1 MCGIAGIIKLN
12 TNDGSLEAK
21 IEKMQTGLKHRG
33 PDDAGIYISTDKQA
47 ALAHTR
53 LSILDLS
60 SAGHQPMSTSDGRYS
75 ITFNGEIYNFQEL
88 RENLISQGE
97 KFHSQTDTEVI
108 LKLYQRI
115 GSDCVQHLRGMFA
128 FAIWDD
134 LEKTCFLARD
144 PLGIKPLYYYQLG
157 TTLVFAS
164 ELRAVLASGLPA
176 INMSVEGLYGYLTT
190 GSVPEPYTLIADIHC
205 LPAGNWLYWQNGN
218 TTKKQYWQINFT
230 PEAIS
235 PPEAEEIV
243 RKALLDSIQHHFISD
258 VPVGIFLSG
267 GIDSTTILALATQTQ
282 QSQLST
288 YSITFAESEFNEG
301 ELAQKIANHFGAK
314 HTEYQV
320 TSSFAKSIL
329 PDFLAAIDQPSI
341 DGFNTFCVSK
351 VAHDNGMKVVL
362 SGLGGD
368 EIFGG
373 YQSFQKVPQM
383 VEWGKKLNTLPF
395 LRTGLGLGLERWG
408 TSPKIKRLGDFL
420 KQPPTFASAYN
431 TFRGI
436 FSHQEACMII
446 NQLSISI
453 PILPPLVPPYQGGK
467 PESSPLPL
475 ARGGLGWGSTP
486 QEACIII
493 NQLSTSI
500 PILPPLVPP
509 YQGGKPES
517 SSLPSVPFQEG
528 KPESSPL
535 PLARGGLGWGS
546 TPQEACII
554 INQLSTSIPILP
566 PLVPPYQGGKPE
578 SSSLPSVPFQE
589 GKPESIPVL
598 PPLVPPYQG
607 GKPESSSLPSVPF
620 QEGKPESSPLPLARG
635 GLGWGS
641 TPEDEVSFLELSGYM
656 RNQLLRDSDIMS
668 MNWGL
673 ELRVPFV
680 DKNLLEAVA
689 PIPSNI
695 RLAQGKKLL
704 TQAITEIPDWV
715 VNRPKKG
722 FSFPFENWMNSEF
735 GDYFHNVHQNLNIPP
750 NIPLNPWYRRW
761 SLAILNHWWEQ
772 INS

>member
-1 MCGIAGIIKLN
+1 MKLN
-12 TNDGSLEAK
+12 TDDGSLEAK
-21 IEKMQTGLKHRG
+21 IEKMQTSLKHRG

-60 SAGHQPMSTSDGRYS
+60 AAGHQPMSTTDNRYH

-108 LKLYQRI
+108 LKLYQKI
-115 GSDCVQHLRGMFA
+115 GFNCVQHLRGMFA

-190 GSVPEPYTLIADIHC
+190 GSVPEPYTLITDIHC
-205 LPAGNWLYWQNGN
+205 LPAGNWLYWHNGN
-218 TTKKQYWQINFT
+218 TTKKQYWQISFT

-288 YSITFAESEFNEG
+288 YSIAFAESEFNEG

-351 VAHDNGMKVVL
+351 VAHDHNMKVVL

-373 YQSFQKVPQM
+373 YKSFQKVPQM

-408 TSPKIKRLGDFL
+408 TSPKIKRLGGFL

-467 PESSPLPL
+467 PES
-475 ARGGLGWGSTP
+475 
-486 QEACIII
+486 
-493 NQLSTSI
+493 
-500 PILPPLVPP
+500 
-509 YQGGKPES
+509 ES
-517 SSLPSVPFQEG
+517 SSLP
-528 KPESSPL
+528 L
-535 PLARGGLGWGS
+535 L
-546 TPQEACII
+546 
-554 INQLSTSIPILP
+554 
-566 PLVPPYQGGKPE
+566 
-578 SSSLPSVPFQE
+578 
-589 GKPESIPVL
+589 
-598 PPLVPPYQG
+598 
-607 GKPESSSLPSVPF
+607 
-620 QEGKPESSPLPLARG
+620 RG

-680 DKNLLEAVA
+680 DKTLLEAVA

-735 GDYFHNVHQNLNIPP
+735 GDYFDNVHQNLNIPL

>member
-1 MCGIAGIIKLN
+1 MCGIAGIIRLN
-12 TNDGSLEAK
+12 TNNGRLEAK
-21 IEKMQTGLKHRG
+21 IEKMQTALKHRG

-60 SAGHQPMSTSDGRYS
+60 AAGHQPMSTTDNRYH

-144 PLGIKPLYYYQLG
+144 HLGIKPLYYYQLG

-176 INMSVEGLYGYLTT
+176 INMSLEGLYGYLTT
-190 GSVPEPYTLIADIHC
+190 GSVPEPYTLIADIYC
-205 LPAGNWLYWQNGN
+205 LSAGNWLYWQNVN
-218 TTKKQYWQINFT
+218 ITKKQYWQINFT
-230 PEAIS
+230 PEKIS
-235 PPEAEEIV
+235 PPEAREIV

-282 QSQLST
+282 KSQLST

-320 TSSFAKSIL
+320 TSSFAKTIL

-351 VAHDNGMKVVL
+351 VAHDHGMKVVL

-383 VEWGKKLNTLPF
+383 VEWSKKLNILPF
-395 LRTGLGLGLERWG
+395 LRTGLGIGLESWVN
-408 TSPKIKRLGDFL
+408 SPRIKRFGDFL
-420 KQPPTFASAYN
+420 TQTPSFASAYG

-446 NQLSISI
+446 NQLSIST
-453 PILPPLVPPYQGGK
+453 PILPPLVPSYQG
-467 PESSPLPL
+467 E
-475 ARGGLGWGSTP
+475 
-486 QEACIII
+486 
-493 NQLSTSI
+493 
-500 PILPPLVPP
+500 
-509 YQGGKPES
+509 KPES
-517 SSLPSVPFQEG
+517 SSLP
-528 KPESSPL
+528 
-535 PLARGGLGWGS
+535 LARG
-546 TPQEACII
+546 E
-554 INQLSTSIPILP
+554 
-566 PLVPPYQGGKPE
+566 
-578 SSSLPSVPFQE
+578 
-589 GKPESIPVL
+589 
-598 PPLVPPYQG
+598 
-607 GKPESSSLPSVPF
+607 
-620 QEGKPESSPLPLARG
+620 
-635 GLGWGS
+635 LGWGS
-641 TPEDEVSFLELSGYM
+641 TPEDEVSFLELSCYM
-656 RNQLLRDSDIMS
+656 RNQLLRDSDVMS

-715 VNRPKKG
+715 INRPKKG
-722 FSFPFENWMNSEF
+722 FSFPFESWMNSEF
-735 GDYFHNVHQNLNIPP
+735 GDYFDNVHQNLNIPL
-750 NIPLNPWYRRW
+750 NIPLKPWYRRW
-761 SLAILNHWWEQ
+761 SLAILHHWWEQ
-772 INS
+772 INL

>member
-1 MCGIAGIIKLN
+1 MCGIAGIIRLN
-12 TNDGSLEAK
+12 TNNGRLEAK
-21 IEKMQTGLKHRG
+21 IEKMQTALKHRG

-60 SAGHQPMSTSDGRYS
+60 AAGHQPMSTTDNRYH

-176 INMSVEGLYGYLTT
+176 INMSLEGLYGYLTT
-190 GSVPEPYTLIADIHC
+190 GSVPEPYTLIADIYC
-205 LPAGNWLYWQNGN
+205 LSAGNWLYWQNGN
-218 TTKKQYWQINFT
+218 ITKKQYWQINFT
-230 PEAIS
+230 PEKIS
-235 PPEAEEIV
+235 PPEAREIV

-267 GIDSTTILALATQTQ
+267 GIDSTTILGLATQTQ
-282 QSQLST
+282 KSQLST

-320 TSSFAKSIL
+320 TSSFAKTIL

-351 VAHDNGMKVVL
+351 VAHDHGMKVVL

-383 VEWGKKLNTLPF
+383 VEWSKKLNILPF
-395 LRTGLGLGLERWG
+395 LRTGLGIGLESWG
-408 TSPKIKRLGDFL
+408 NSPRIKRFGDFL
-420 KQPPTFASAYN
+420 TQTPSFASAYG

-446 NQLSISI
+446 NQLSIST
-453 PILPPLVPPYQGGK
+453 PILPPLVPPYQGKK
-467 PESSPLPL
+467 PESSSL
-475 ARGGLGWGSTP
+475 
-486 QEACIII
+486 
-493 NQLSTSI
+493 
-500 PILPPLVPP
+500 PLVPP
-509 YQGGKPES
+509 YQGKKPES
-517 SSLPSVPFQEG
+517 SSLP
-528 KPESSPL
+528 
-535 PLARGGLGWGS
+535 
-546 TPQEACII
+546 
-554 INQLSTSIPILP
+554 
-566 PLVPPYQGGKPE
+566 LVPPYQMGKPE
-578 SSSLPSVPFQE
+578 SSS
-589 GKPESIPVL
+589 
-598 PPLVPPYQG
+598 
-607 GKPESSSLPSVPF
+607 
-620 QEGKPESSPLPLARG
+620 LPLARG

-641 TPEDEVSFLELSGYM
+641 TPEDEVSFLELSCYM
-656 RNQLLRDSDIMS
+656 RNQLLRDSDVMS

-715 VNRPKKG
+715 INRPKKG
-722 FSFPFENWMNSEF
+722 FSFPFESWMNSEF
-735 GDYFHNVHQNLNIPP
+735 GDYFDNVHQNLNIPL
-750 NIPLNPWYRRW
+750 NIPLKPWYRRW
-761 SLAILNHWWEQ
+761 SLAILHHWWEQ
-772 INS
+772 INL

>member
-1 MCGIAGIIKLN
+1 
-12 TNDGSLEAK
+12 
-21 IEKMQTGLKHRG
+21 MQTGLKHRG
-33 PDDAGIYISTDKQA
+33 PDDAGIYVSTDKQA

-60 SAGHQPMSTSDGRYS
+60 PAGHQPMSSNDNRYH
-75 ITFNGEIYNFQEL
+75 ITFNGEIYNFQQL
-88 RENLISQGE
+88 RQNLISQGE

-108 LKLYQRI
+108 LKLYQKI

-205 LPAGNWLYWQNGN
+205 LSAGNWLYWQNGN
-218 TTKKQYWQINFT
+218 ITKKQYWQINFT
-230 PEAIS
+230 PEKIS
-235 PPEAEEIV
+235 PPEAREIV

-267 GIDSTTILALATQTQ
+267 GIDSTTILGLATQTQ
-282 QSQLST
+282 KSQLST

-320 TSSFAKSIL
+320 TSSFAKTIL

-351 VAHDNGMKVVL
+351 VAHDHGMKVVL

-383 VEWGKKLNTLPF
+383 VEWSKKLNILPF
-395 LRTGLGLGLERWG
+395 LRTGLGIGLESWG
-408 TSPKIKRLGDFL
+408 NSPRIKRFGDFL
-420 KQPPTFASAYN
+420 TQTPSFASAYG

-436 FSHQEACMII
+436 FSHEEACMII
-446 NQLSISI
+446 NQLSIST
-453 PILPPLVPPYQGGK
+453 PILPPLVPPYQGKK
-467 PESSPLPL
+467 PESSSL
-475 ARGGLGWGSTP
+475 
-486 QEACIII
+486 
-493 NQLSTSI
+493 
-500 PILPPLVPP
+500 PLVPP
-509 YQGGKPES
+509 YQGKKPES
-517 SSLPSVPFQEG
+517 SS
-528 KPESSPL
+528 
-535 PLARGGLGWGS
+535 
-546 TPQEACII
+546 
-554 INQLSTSIPILP
+554 
-566 PLVPPYQGGKPE
+566 
-578 SSSLPSVPFQE
+578 
-589 GKPESIPVL
+589 
-598 PPLVPPYQG
+598 
-607 GKPESSSLPSVPF
+607 
-620 QEGKPESSPLPLARG
+620 LPLARG

-641 TPEDEVSFLELSGYM
+641 TPEDEVSFLELSCYM
-656 RNQLLRDSDIMS
+656 RNQLLRDSDVMS

-715 VNRPKKG
+715 INRPKKG
-722 FSFPFENWMNSEF
+722 FSFPFESWMNSEF
-735 GDYFHNVHQNLNIPP
+735 GDYFDNVHQNLNIPL
-750 NIPLNPWYRRW
+750 NIPLKPWYRRW
-761 SLAILNHWWEQ
+761 SLAILHHWWEQ
-772 INS
+772 INL

>member
-1 MCGIAGIIKLN
+1 MSGIAGIIRLN
-12 TNDGSLEAK
+12 TNNGRLEAK
-21 IEKMQTGLKHRG
+21 IEKMQTALKHRG

-60 SAGHQPMSTSDGRYS
+60 SAGHQPMSTTDNRYH

-144 PLGIKPLYYYQLG
+144 HLGIKPLYYYQLG

-176 INMSVEGLYGYLTT
+176 INMSLEGLYGYLTT
-190 GSVPEPYTLIADIHC
+190 GSVPEPYTLIADIYC
-205 LPAGNWLYWQNGN
+205 LSAGNWLYWQNVN
-218 TTKKQYWQINFT
+218 ITKKQYWQINFT
-230 PEAIS
+230 PEKIS
-235 PPEAEEIV
+235 PPEAREIV

-282 QSQLST
+282 KSQLST

-320 TSSFAKSIL
+320 TSSFAKTIL

-351 VAHDNGMKVVL
+351 VAHDHGMKVVL

-383 VEWGKKLNTLPF
+383 VEWSKKLNILPF
-395 LRTGLGLGLERWG
+395 LRTGLGIGLESWVN
-408 TSPKIKRLGDFL
+408 SPRIKRFGDFL
-420 KQPPTFASAYN
+420 TQTPSFASAYG

-446 NQLSISI
+446 NQLSIST
-453 PILPPLVPPYQGGK
+453 PILPPLVPSYQG
-467 PESSPLPL
+467 E
-475 ARGGLGWGSTP
+475 
-486 QEACIII
+486 
-493 NQLSTSI
+493 
-500 PILPPLVPP
+500 
-509 YQGGKPES
+509 KPES
-517 SSLPSVPFQEG
+517 SSLP
-528 KPESSPL
+528 
-535 PLARGGLGWGS
+535 LARG
-546 TPQEACII
+546 E
-554 INQLSTSIPILP
+554 
-566 PLVPPYQGGKPE
+566 
-578 SSSLPSVPFQE
+578 
-589 GKPESIPVL
+589 
-598 PPLVPPYQG
+598 
-607 GKPESSSLPSVPF
+607 
-620 QEGKPESSPLPLARG
+620 
-635 GLGWGS
+635 LGWGS
-641 TPEDEVSFLELSGYM
+641 TPEDEVSFLELSCYM
-656 RNQLLRDSDIMS
+656 RNQLLRDSDVMS

-715 VNRPKKG
+715 INRPKKG
-722 FSFPFENWMNSEF
+722 FSFPFESWMNSEF
-735 GDYFHNVHQNLNIPP
+735 GDYFDNVHQNF
-750 NIPLNPWYRRW
+750 NIPLNIPLKPWYRRW
-761 SLAILNHWWEQ
+761 SLAILHHWWEQ
-772 INS
+772 INL

>member
-1 MCGIAGIIKLN
+1 MCGIAGVIKLN
-12 TNDGSLEAK
+12 TDDGSLEAK
-21 IEKMQTGLKHRG
+21 IEKMQTSLKHRG

-60 SAGHQPMSTSDGRYS
+60 AAGHQPMSTTDNRYH

-108 LKLYQRI
+108 LKLYQKI
-115 GSDCVQHLRGMFA
+115 GFNCVQHLRGMFA

-190 GSVPEPYTLIADIHC
+190 GSVPEPYTLITDIHC
-205 LPAGNWLYWQNGN
+205 LPAGNWLYWHNGN
-218 TTKKQYWQINFT
+218 TTKKQYWQISFT

-288 YSITFAESEFNEG
+288 YSIAFAESEFNEG

-351 VAHDNGMKVVL
+351 VAHDHNMKVVL

-373 YQSFQKVPQM
+373 YKSFQKVPQM

-408 TSPKIKRLGDFL
+408 TSPKIKRLGGFL

-467 PESSPLPL
+467 PES
-475 ARGGLGWGSTP
+475 
-486 QEACIII
+486 
-493 NQLSTSI
+493 
-500 PILPPLVPP
+500 
-509 YQGGKPES
+509 ES
-517 SSLPSVPFQEG
+517 SSH
-528 KPESSPL
+528 PL
-535 PLARGGLGWGS
+535 IWVGFGW
-546 TPQEACII
+546 
-554 INQLSTSIPILP
+554 
-566 PLVPPYQGGKPE
+566 V
-578 SSSLPSVPFQE
+578 
-589 GKPESIPVL
+589 
-598 PPLVPPYQG
+598 
-607 GKPESSSLPSVPF
+607 
-620 QEGKPESSPLPLARG
+620 
-635 GLGWGS
+635 S

-680 DKNLLEAVA
+680 DKTLLEAVA

-735 GDYFHNVHQNLNIPP
+735 GDYFDNVHQNLNIPL

>member
-12 TNDGSLEAK
+12 TNDGNLEAK
-21 IEKMQTGLKHRG
+21 IEKMQTALKHRG

-218 TTKKQYWQINFT
+218 ITKKQYWQINFT
-230 PEAIS
+230 PEKIS
-235 PPEAEEIV
+235 PPEAREIV

-267 GIDSTTILALATQTQ
+267 GIDSTTILGLATQTQ
-282 QSQLST
+282 KSQLST

-373 YQSFQKVPQM
+373 YKSFQKVPQM
-383 VEWGKKLNTLPF
+383 VAWGKKLNTLPF

-408 TSPKIKRLGDFL
+408 TSPKIKRLGNFL

-436 FSHQEACMII
+436 FSHQEACIII

-453 PILPPLVPPYQGGK
+453 PILPPLIPPYQGGK
-467 PESSPLPL
+467 PESSPLP
-475 ARGGLGWGSTP
+475 
-486 QEACIII
+486 
-493 NQLSTSI
+493 
-500 PILPPLVPP
+500 
-509 YQGGKPES
+509 
-517 SSLPSVPFQEG
+517 SVPFQEG
-528 KPESSPL
+528 K
-535 PLARGGLGWGS
+535 A
-546 TPQEACII
+546 
-554 INQLSTSIPILP
+554 
-566 PLVPPYQGGKPE
+566 
-578 SSSLPSVPFQE
+578 
-589 GKPESIPVL
+589 ESIPVL

-689 PIPSNI
+689 PIPSKI

-715 VNRPKKG
+715 INRPKKG
-722 FSFPFENWMNSEF
+722 FSFPFESWMNSEF
-735 GDYFHNVHQNLNIPP
+735 GDYFHNVHRNLNIPP

>member
-1 MCGIAGIIKLN
+1 MCGIAGVIKLN
-12 TNDGSLEAK
+12 TDDGSLEAK
-21 IEKMQTGLKHRG
+21 IEKMQTALKHRS

-60 SAGHQPMSTSDGRYS
+60 AAGHQPMSTTDNRYH

-205 LPAGNWLYWQNGN
+205 LSAGNWLYWHNGN

-235 PPEAEEIV
+235 PPEAQEIV

-288 YSITFAESEFNEG
+288 YSIAFAESEFNEG
-301 ELAQKIANHFGAK
+301 ELAEKIANHFGAK

-373 YQSFQKVPQM
+373 YKSFQKVPQM
-383 VEWGKKLNTLPF
+383 VAWSKNLNRLPF

-408 TSPKIKRLGDFL
+408 NSLKMQRFGEFL
-420 KQPPTFASAYN
+420 KQPPSFASAYN

-436 FSHQEACMII
+436 FSHQEACLII

-453 PILPPLVPPYQGGK
+453 PILPPLVPPYQG
-467 PESSPLPL
+467 
-475 ARGGLGWGSTP
+475 
-486 QEACIII
+486 
-493 NQLSTSI
+493 
-500 PILPPLVPP
+500 
-509 YQGGKPES
+509 
-517 SSLPSVPFQEG
+517 
-528 KPESSPL
+528 
-535 PLARGGLGWGS
+535 
-546 TPQEACII
+546 
-554 INQLSTSIPILP
+554 
-566 PLVPPYQGGKPE
+566 
-578 SSSLPSVPFQE
+578 
-589 GKPESIPVL
+589 
-598 PPLVPPYQG
+598 
-607 GKPESSSLPSVPF
+607 
-620 QEGKPESSPLPLARG
+620 G

-680 DKNLLEAVA
+680 DKTLLETVA

-715 VNRPKKG
+715 INRPKKG
-722 FSFPFENWMNSEF
+722 FSFPFESWMNSEF
-735 GDYFHNVHQNLNIPP
+735 GDYFHNVHQKLNIPP
-750 NIPLNPWYRRW
+750 NIPLKPWYRRW

>member
-1 MCGIAGIIKLN
+1 MCGIAGIIGF
-12 TNDGSLEAK
+12 NDYENQLETK
-21 IEKMQTGLKHRG
+21 IKKMQTALQHRG
-33 PDDAGIYISTDKQA
+33 PDDAGIYISTDKQT

-60 SAGHQPMSTSDGRYS
+60 PAGYQPMSTSDGRYS
-75 ITFNGEIYNFQEL
+75 ITFNGEIYNFQQL

-97 KFHSQTDTEVI
+97 KFYSQTDTEVI
-108 LKLYQRI
+108 LKLYQKI
-115 GSDCVQHLRGMFA
+115 GFNCVQHLRGMFA

-164 ELRAVLASGLPA
+164 ELRAVLASGLPP

-190 GSVPEPYTLIADIHC
+190 GSVPEPYTLISDIYS
-205 LPAGNWLYWQNGN
+205 LAAGNWLFWKNGN

-282 QSQLST
+282 KSQLST
-288 YSITFAESEFNEG
+288 YSIAFAESEFNEG

-351 VAHDNGMKVVL
+351 VAHDHNMKVVL

-373 YQSFQKVPQM
+373 YKSFQKVPQM
-383 VEWGKKLNTLPF
+383 VKWSKKLNTLPF
-395 LRTGLGLGLERWG
+395 LRTGFGLGLERWG
-408 TSPKIKRLGDFL
+408 TSPKIKRLGGFL

-453 PILPPLVPPYQGGK
+453 PILPPLIPPYQGGK
-467 PESSPLPL
+467 PESESSSVPLV
-475 ARGGLGWGSTP
+475 AF
-486 QEACIII
+486 QEGKPE
-493 NQLSTSI
+493 SI

-517 SSLPSVPFQEG
+517 ESSSLPLIPFQEG
-528 KPESSPL
+528 KPEST
-535 PLARGGLGWGS
+535 A
-546 TPQEACII
+546 
-554 INQLSTSIPILP
+554 ILP
-566 PLVPPYQGGKPE
+566 PLIPPYQGGKPE
-578 SSSLPSVPFQE
+578 S
-589 GKPESIPVL
+589 
-598 PPLVPPYQG
+598 
-607 GKPESSSLPSVPF
+607 ESSSLP
-620 QEGKPESSPLPLARG
+620 L
-635 GLGWGS
+635 
-641 TPEDEVSFLELSGYM
+641 
-656 RNQLLRDSDIMS
+656 
-668 MNWGL
+668 
-673 ELRVPFV
+673 
-680 DKNLLEAVA
+680 
-689 PIPSNI
+689 IP
-695 RLAQGKKLL
+695 
-704 TQAITEIPDWV
+704 
-715 VNRPKKG
+715 
-722 FSFPFENWMNSEF
+722 
-735 GDYFHNVHQNLNIPP
+735 
-750 NIPLNPWYRRW
+750 
-761 SLAILNHWWEQ
+761 
-772 INS
+772 

>member
-1 MCGIAGIIKLN
+1 MCGIAGIIRLN
-12 TNDGSLEAK
+12 TNNGRLEAK
-21 IEKMQTGLKHRG
+21 IEKMQTALKHRG

-60 SAGHQPMSTSDGRYS
+60 SAGHQPMSTTDNRYH

-176 INMSVEGLYGYLTT
+176 INMSLEGLYGYLTT
-190 GSVPEPYTLIADIHC
+190 GSVPEPYTLIADIYC
-205 LPAGNWLYWQNGN
+205 LSAGNWLYWQNGN
-218 TTKKQYWQINFT
+218 ITKKQYWQINFT
-230 PEAIS
+230 PEKIS
-235 PPEAEEIV
+235 PPEAREIV

-282 QSQLST
+282 KSQLST

-320 TSSFAKSIL
+320 TSSFAKTIL

-351 VAHDNGMKVVL
+351 VAHDHGMKVVL

-383 VEWGKKLNTLPF
+383 VEWSKKLNILPF
-395 LRTGLGLGLERWG
+395 LRTGLGIGLESWVN
-408 TSPKIKRLGDFL
+408 SPRIKRFGDFL
-420 KQPPTFASAYN
+420 TQTPSFASAYG

-446 NQLSISI
+446 NQLSIST
-453 PILPPLVPPYQGGK
+453 PILPPLVPSYQG
-467 PESSPLPL
+467 E
-475 ARGGLGWGSTP
+475 
-486 QEACIII
+486 
-493 NQLSTSI
+493 
-500 PILPPLVPP
+500 
-509 YQGGKPES
+509 KPES
-517 SSLPSVPFQEG
+517 SSLP
-528 KPESSPL
+528 
-535 PLARGGLGWGS
+535 LARG
-546 TPQEACII
+546 E
-554 INQLSTSIPILP
+554 
-566 PLVPPYQGGKPE
+566 
-578 SSSLPSVPFQE
+578 
-589 GKPESIPVL
+589 
-598 PPLVPPYQG
+598 
-607 GKPESSSLPSVPF
+607 
-620 QEGKPESSPLPLARG
+620 
-635 GLGWGS
+635 LGWGS
-641 TPEDEVSFLELSGYM
+641 TPEDEVSFLELSCYM
-656 RNQLLRDSDIMS
+656 RNQLLRDSDVMS

-715 VNRPKKG
+715 INRPKKG
-722 FSFPFENWMNSEF
+722 FSFPFESWMNSEF
-735 GDYFHNVHQNLNIPP
+735 GDYFDNVHQNF
-750 NIPLNPWYRRW
+750 NIPLNIPLKPWYRRW
-761 SLAILNHWWEQ
+761 SLAILHHWWEQ
-772 INS
+772 INL

>member
-1 MCGIAGIIKLN
+1 MCGIAGIIRLN
-12 TNDGSLEAK
+12 TNNGRLEAK
-21 IEKMQTGLKHRG
+21 IEKMQTALKHRG

-60 SAGHQPMSTSDGRYS
+60 AAGHQPMSTTDNRYH

-144 PLGIKPLYYYQLG
+144 HLGIKPLYYYQLG

-176 INMSVEGLYGYLTT
+176 TNMSLEGLYGYLTT
-190 GSVPEPYTLIADIHC
+190 GSVPEPYTLIADIYC
-205 LPAGNWLYWQNGN
+205 LSAGNWLYWQNGN
-218 TTKKQYWQINFT
+218 ITKKQYWQINFT
-230 PEAIS
+230 PEKIS
-235 PPEAEEIV
+235 PPEAREIV

-282 QSQLST
+282 KSQLST

-320 TSSFAKSIL
+320 TSSFAKTIL

-351 VAHDNGMKVVL
+351 VAHDHGMKVVL

-383 VEWGKKLNTLPF
+383 VEWSKKLNILPF
-395 LRTGLGLGLERWG
+395 LRTGLGIGLESWG
-408 TSPKIKRLGDFL
+408 NSPRIKRFGDFL
-420 KQPPTFASAYN
+420 TQTPSFASAYG

-446 NQLSISI
+446 NQLSIST

-467 PESSPLPL
+467 PES
-475 ARGGLGWGSTP
+475 
-486 QEACIII
+486 
-493 NQLSTSI
+493 
-500 PILPPLVPP
+500 
-509 YQGGKPES
+509 ES
-517 SSLPSVPFQEG
+517 SS
-528 KPESSPL
+528 
-535 PLARGGLGWGS
+535 
-546 TPQEACII
+546 
-554 INQLSTSIPILP
+554 
-566 PLVPPYQGGKPE
+566 
-578 SSSLPSVPFQE
+578 
-589 GKPESIPVL
+589 
-598 PPLVPPYQG
+598 
-607 GKPESSSLPSVPF
+607 
-620 QEGKPESSPLPLARG
+620 LPLARG

-680 DKNLLEAVA
+680 DKTLLETVA

-715 VNRPKKG
+715 INRPKKG

-735 GDYFHNVHQNLNIPP
+735 GDYFHHVHQNLNIPL
-750 NIPLNPWYRRW
+750 NIPLKPWYRRW

-772 INS
+772 INL

>member
-1 MCGIAGIIKLN
+1 MCGIAGLIKLN
-12 TNDGSLEAK
+12 TDDGSLEAK
-21 IEKMQTGLKHRG
+21 IEKMQTSLKHRG

-60 SAGHQPMSTSDGRYS
+60 AAGHQPMSTTDNRYH

-108 LKLYQRI
+108 LKLYQKI
-115 GSDCVQHLRGMFA
+115 GFDCVQHLRGMFA

-205 LPAGNWLYWQNGN
+205 LSAGNWLYWHNGN

-235 PPEAEEIV
+235 PPEAQEIV

-288 YSITFAESEFNEG
+288 YSIAFAESEFNEG
-301 ELAQKIANHFGAK
+301 ELAEKIANHFGAK

-373 YQSFQKVPQM
+373 YKSFQKVPQM
-383 VEWGKKLNTLPF
+383 VAWSKNLNRLPF
-395 LRTGLGLGLERWG
+395 LRTGLGLGLERWEN
-408 TSPKIKRLGDFL
+408 SLKIKRLGDFL
-420 KQPPTFASAYN
+420 KQPPSFASAYN

-436 FSHQEACMII
+436 FSHQEACLII

-467 PESSPLPL
+467 PESESSSVPLVAFQEGKPE
-475 ARGGLGWGSTP
+475 ST
-486 QEACIII
+486 
-493 NQLSTSI
+493 

-517 SSLPSVPFQEG
+517 
-528 KPESSPL
+528 
-535 PLARGGLGWGS
+535 
-546 TPQEACII
+546 
-554 INQLSTSIPILP
+554 
-566 PLVPPYQGGKPE
+566 E
-578 SSSLPSVPFQE
+578 SSSVP
-589 GKPESIPVL
+589 L
-598 PPLVPPYQG
+598 L
-607 GKPESSSLPSVPF
+607 
-620 QEGKPESSPLPLARG
+620 RG

-680 DKNLLEAVA
+680 DKTLLGTVA

-715 VNRPKKG
+715 INRPKKG
-722 FSFPFENWMNSEF
+722 FSFPFESWMNSEF

-750 NIPLNPWYRRW
+750 NIPLKPWYRRW

>member
-1 MCGIAGIIKLN
+1 MCGIAGIIRLN
-12 TNDGSLEAK
+12 TNNGRLEAK
-21 IEKMQTGLKHRG
+21 IEKMQTALKHRG

-60 SAGHQPMSTSDGRYS
+60 AAGHQPMSTTDNRYH

-128 FAIWDD
+128 FGIWDD

-205 LPAGNWLYWQNGN
+205 LSAGNWLYWQNGN
-218 TTKKQYWQINFT
+218 ITKKQYWQINFT
-230 PEAIS
+230 PEKIS
-235 PPEAEEIV
+235 PPEAREIV

-267 GIDSTTILALATQTQ
+267 GIDSTTILGLATQTQ
-282 QSQLST
+282 KSQLST

-320 TSSFAKSIL
+320 TSSFAKTIL

-351 VAHDNGMKVVL
+351 VAHDHGMKVVL

-383 VEWGKKLNTLPF
+383 VEWSKKLNILPF
-395 LRTGLGLGLERWG
+395 LRTGLGIGLESWG
-408 TSPKIKRLGDFL
+408 NSPRIKRFGDFL
-420 KQPPTFASAYN
+420 TQTPSFASAYG

-436 FSHQEACMII
+436 FSHEEACMII
-446 NQLSISI
+446 NQLSIST
-453 PILPPLVPPYQGGK
+453 PILPPLVPIYQGMK
-467 PESSPLPL
+467 PESSSL
-475 ARGGLGWGSTP
+475 
-486 QEACIII
+486 
-493 NQLSTSI
+493 
-500 PILPPLVPP
+500 PLVPP
-509 YQGGKPES
+509 YQGKKPES
-517 SSLPSVPFQEG
+517 SS
-528 KPESSPL
+528 
-535 PLARGGLGWGS
+535 
-546 TPQEACII
+546 
-554 INQLSTSIPILP
+554 
-566 PLVPPYQGGKPE
+566 
-578 SSSLPSVPFQE
+578 
-589 GKPESIPVL
+589 
-598 PPLVPPYQG
+598 
-607 GKPESSSLPSVPF
+607 
-620 QEGKPESSPLPLARG
+620 LPLARG

-641 TPEDEVSFLELSGYM
+641 TPEDEVSFLELSCYM
-656 RNQLLRDSDIMS
+656 RNQLLRDSDVMS

-715 VNRPKKG
+715 INRPKKG
-722 FSFPFENWMNSEF
+722 FSFPFESWMNSEF
-735 GDYFHNVHQNLNIPP
+735 GDYFDNVHQNLNIPL
-750 NIPLNPWYRRW
+750 NIPLKPWYRRW
-761 SLAILNHWWEQ
+761 SLAILHHWWEQ
-772 INS
+772 INL

>member
-12 TNDGSLEAK
+12 TNDGNLEAK
-21 IEKMQTGLKHRG
+21 IEKMQTALKHRG

-60 SAGHQPMSTSDGRYS
+60 SAGHQPMSNSDGRYS

-88 RENLISQGE
+88 RETLISQGE

-134 LEKTCFLARD
+134 LEKTCFLGRD
-144 PLGIKPLYYYQLG
+144 HLGIKPLYYYQLG

-383 VEWGKKLNTLPF
+383 VAWGKKLNTLPF

-408 TSPKIKRLGDFL
+408 TSPKIKRLGGFL

-467 PESSPLPL
+467 
-475 ARGGLGWGSTP
+475 A
-486 QEACIII
+486 
-493 NQLSTSI
+493 
-500 PILPPLVPP
+500 
-509 YQGGKPES
+509 ES

-528 KPESSPL
+528 KPESS
-535 PLARGGLGWGS
+535 S
-546 TPQEACII
+546 
-554 INQLSTSIPILP
+554 
-566 PLVPPYQGGKPE
+566 
-578 SSSLPSVPFQE
+578 
-589 GKPESIPVL
+589 
-598 PPLVPPYQG
+598 
-607 GKPESSSLPSVPF
+607 
-620 QEGKPESSPLPLARG
+620 LPLARG

-689 PIPSNI
+689 PIPSKI

-715 VNRPKKG
+715 INRPKKG

-735 GDYFHNVHQNLNIPP
+735 GDYFHNVHRNLNIPP

>member
-1 MCGIAGIIKLN
+1 MCGIAGVIKLN
-12 TNDGSLEAK
+12 TDYGSLEAK
-21 IEKMQTGLKHRG
+21 IEKMQTALKHRG

-60 SAGHQPMSTSDGRYS
+60 PAGHQPMSTTDNRYH

-88 RENLISQGE
+88 RENLLSQGE

-108 LKLYQRI
+108 LKLYQKI
-115 GSDCVQHLRGMFA
+115 GFDCVQHLRGMFA

-205 LPAGNWLYWQNGN
+205 LSAGNWLYWQNGN

-235 PPEAEEIV
+235 PPEAREIV

-288 YSITFAESEFNEG
+288 YSIAFAESEFNEG
-301 ELAQKIANHFGAK
+301 ELAEKIANHFGAK

-351 VAHDNGMKVVL
+351 VAHDHGMKVVL

-383 VEWGKKLNTLPF
+383 VSFSKNTQFLPW
-395 LRTGLGLGLERWG
+395 LRTGFGVGLAHWG
-408 TSPKIKRLGDFL
+408 TLPKMKRFGDFL
-420 KQPPTFASAYN
+420 RHPPTFASAYRS
-431 TFRGI
+431 FRGI
-436 FSHQEACMII
+436 FSHQEALTIVQHLLGESLI
-446 NQLSISI
+446 YQQQLD
-453 PILPPLVPPYQGGK
+453 G
-467 PESSPLPL
+467 
-475 ARGGLGWGSTP
+475 
-486 QEACIII
+486 
-493 NQLSTSI
+493 NH
-500 PILPPLVPP
+500 
-509 YQGGKPES
+509 
-517 SSLPSVPFQEG
+517 
-528 KPESSPL
+528 
-535 PLARGGLGWGS
+535 
-546 TPQEACII
+546 
-554 INQLSTSIPILP
+554 N
-566 PLVPPYQGGKPE
+566 
-578 SSSLPSVPFQE
+578 
-589 GKPESIPVL
+589 
-598 PPLVPPYQG
+598 
-607 GKPESSSLPSVPF
+607 
-620 QEGKPESSPLPLARG
+620 
-635 GLGWGS
+635 
-641 TPEDEVSFLELSGYM
+641 TPEDEVSFLELSRYM
-656 RNQLLRDSDIMS
+656 RNQLLRDSDVMS

-680 DKNLLEAVA
+680 DQALLEAVA

-695 RLAQGKKLL
+695 RLQEGKKLL
-704 TQAITEIPDWV
+704 TQAITEVPDWV
-715 VNRPKKG
+715 VNKPKKG
-722 FSFPFENWMNSEF
+722 FSFPFENWMDSEF
-735 GDYFHNVHQNLNIPP
+735 GDYFQTSNMPLNIS
-750 NIPLNPWYRRW
+750 LTSWYRRW
-761 SLAILNHWWEQ
+761 SLAILKHWWE
-772 INS
+772 SVRS

>member
-1 MCGIAGIIKLN
+1 MCGIAGIIGF
-12 TNDGSLEAK
+12 NDYDNQLKAK
-21 IEKMQTGLKHRG
+21 IKKMQPALQHRG

-108 LKLYQRI
+108 LKLYQKI

-230 PEAIS
+230 PEKIS

-282 QSQLST
+282 KSQLST

-383 VEWGKKLNTLPF
+383 VAWGKKLNTLPF

-436 FSHQEACMII
+436 FSHQEACLII

-453 PILPPLVPPYQGGK
+453 PILPPSVPPYQG
-467 PESSPLPL
+467 
-475 ARGGLGWGSTP
+475 
-486 QEACIII
+486 
-493 NQLSTSI
+493 
-500 PILPPLVPP
+500 
-509 YQGGKPES
+509 
-517 SSLPSVPFQEG
+517 
-528 KPESSPL
+528 
-535 PLARGGLGWGS
+535 
-546 TPQEACII
+546 
-554 INQLSTSIPILP
+554 
-566 PLVPPYQGGKPE
+566 
-578 SSSLPSVPFQE
+578 
-589 GKPESIPVL
+589 
-598 PPLVPPYQG
+598 
-607 GKPESSSLPSVPF
+607 
-620 QEGKPESSPLPLARG
+620 GKPESSPLPLARG

-680 DKNLLEAVA
+680 DKTLLEAVA

-715 VNRPKKG
+715 INRPKKG
-722 FSFPFENWMNSEF
+722 FSFPFESWMNSEF

-761 SLAILNHWWEQ
+761 SLAILKCWLDRT
-772 INS
+772 IK